1 VGCSN
6 LKEVY
11 SLFFGEKKKP
21 KVIGISRIT
30 VFQLHNQNVIRD
42 AGREISLWKKN
53 WEISSEIKKNFSR
66 PCHK

>member
-1 VGCSN
+1 MGCSN

-42 AGREISLWKKN
+42 AGREISLWKEN
-53 WEISSEIKKNFSR
+53 WEISSEIKRTFLG
-66 PCHK
+66 HK